1 MNSEVVVGKEIIEI
15 KGVKR
20 RNWKKAAI
28 PWLFLSPALLLIFL
42 VVAGPT
48 IGTLIL
54 SLTDWDGIQPPKFIG
69 IENYQ
74 ALLTDPNFFA
84 ALGNN
89 FKWMAIFCTVP
100 IVFALIIAYTVSK
113 VKRGQMFYRS
123 SFFLPQIVSTVVSAK
138 IWAWIYN
145 PFMGIN
151 TILTKWGI
159 SHVPMWLGDPAI
171 ALFSVALVDGWR
183 YWGFLMVLFLT
194 ALHQTDKSLEEAAL
208 VEGANKFQIFWYVVI
223 PQLRPTL
230 MLILMLT
237 MIWSF
242 AAFDYVYVMTN
253 GGPGNATELIST
265 YMYKEALQNQA
276 PGYASSIALAMDVL
290 SGIIIAIF
298 GILKKKG
305 WEM

>member
-1 MNSEVVVGKEIIEI
+1 MSADLAVMKESVHIPR
-15 KGVKR
+15 KNRK
-20 RNWKKAAI
+20 NWRKAI
-28 PWLFLSPALLLIFL
+28 VPWLFLSPALFLIIL

-69 IENYQ
+69 LENYQ
-74 ALLTDPNFFA
+74 TLLSDPNFFA

-89 FKWMAIFCTVP
+89 FKWMALFCTVP
-100 IVFALIIAYTVSK
+100 IIFALIIAYMVSK

-123 SFFLPQIVSTVVSAK
+123 TFFLPQIVSTVVSAK
-138 IWAWIYN
+138 VWAWIYN
-145 PFMGIN
+145 PFFGIN
-151 TILTKWGI
+151 TLLTKWGF
-159 SHVPMWLGDPAI
+159 HNVPMWLGDPAI
-171 ALFSVALVDGWR
+171 ALLSVALVDGWR
-183 YWGFLMVLFLT
+183 YWGFLMVLILT
-194 ALHQTDKSLEEAAL
+194 ALHQTDKSLEEAAI
-208 VEGANKFQIFWYVVI
+208 VEGANKIQIFWYVI
-223 PQLRPTL
+223 LPQLRPTL

-242 AAFDYVYVMTN
+242 AAFDYVFVMTN

-276 PGYASSIALAMDVL
+276 PGYASSIALAMAVL

-298 GILKKKG
+298 GIMKKKG